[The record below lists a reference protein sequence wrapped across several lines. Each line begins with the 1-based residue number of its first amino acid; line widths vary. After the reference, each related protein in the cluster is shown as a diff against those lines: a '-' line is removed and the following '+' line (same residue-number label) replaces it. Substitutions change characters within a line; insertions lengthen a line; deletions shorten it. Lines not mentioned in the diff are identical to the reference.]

1 MKNPQILLSVDDLP
15 KQWFNIQADLPEPL
29 PPPQDPDGKRME
41 FLGKTMIGECLKQ
54 EMSKEGWIDIPE
66 EVRELYLGAGRPR
79 PLVRA
84 LKLEQY
90 LGLPDSIRLYYK
102 REDLSPSGSHKVN
115 TALPQAYYA
124 KKEGRIGLTTETG
137 AGQWGSALAYATR
150 QVDLDLVVF
159 WVGHVFDLKPE
170 RLEYMQNLGAIVH
183 RSPSSITEFGR
194 KMRSENEKHPG
205 SLGIAISEGLEFAEK
220 NEGYR
225 YSLGSVL
232 NHVLIHQSII
242 GLETQKQL
250 EMIDE
255 KPTVITGCL
264 GGGSN
269 FSGIAL
275 PFAGQILRGE
285 IDRDSIEFI
294 PAQSEAAANLSGPFI
309 YDYGDV
315 AEHTPMLKMR
325 TLGHKTEMEPIYA
338 DGLRYHAAAP
348 IVSFL
353 ADRGYI
359 NFKPR
364 WYPQNE
370 AEIMEA
376 SKIFLQT
383 EGWRIAPES
392 SYAVRAM
399 IDRALEAK
407 KAKEGAVIVANISGH
422 GWLDSGYFN
431 KLLDVKVPPKYA

>member
-1 MKNPQILLSVDDLP
+1 MKNPQILLSVDELP
-15 KQWFNIQADLPEPL
+15 DKWYNIQADLPEPL

-41 FLGKTMIGECLKQ
+41 FLGKTMIKTCLEQ

-66 EVRELYLGAGRPR
+66 GIRELYLQAGRPR
-79 PLVRA
+79 PLIRA
-84 LKLEQY
+84 FKLEQF
-90 LGLPDSIRLYYK
+90 LGLPNSIELYYK

-124 KKEGRIGLTTETG
+124 KKDNNIGLTTETG
-137 AGQWGSALAYATR
+137 AGQWGSALAYAAS

-170 RLEYMQNLGAIVH
+170 RLEYMQNLGATVH
-183 RSPSSITEFGR
+183 RSPSTMTEFGR
-194 KMRSENEKHPG
+194 KIKGENEKHPG
-205 SLGIAISEGLEFAEK
+205 SLGIAISEGLEYAEK
-220 NEGYR
+220 TVGYK

-250 EMIDE
+250 EMIDK
-255 KPTVITGCL
+255 KPTAIIGCL

-275 PFAGQILRGE
+275 PFAGQVLRGE

-294 PAQSEAAANLSGPFI
+294 PAQSEAAANLSGVYR

-325 TLGHKTEMEPIYA
+325 TLGHKSEMEPIYA

-353 ADRGYI
+353 ADKEYI
-359 NFKPR
+359 NLKPR

-370 AEIMEA
+370 IEIMEA
-376 SKIFLQT
+376 SKIFFQK

-392 SYAVRAM
+392 SYAVKAM
-399 IDRALEAK
+399 MERALEAK
-407 KAKEGAVIVANISGH
+407 RAKEGAVIVANISGH
-422 GWLDSGYFN
+422 GWLDLEYNS